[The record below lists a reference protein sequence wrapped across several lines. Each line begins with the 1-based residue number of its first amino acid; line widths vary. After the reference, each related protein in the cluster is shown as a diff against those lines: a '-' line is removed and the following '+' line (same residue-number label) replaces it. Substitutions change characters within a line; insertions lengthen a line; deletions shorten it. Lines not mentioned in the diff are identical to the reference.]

1 MISSVFITKEVDDE
15 SELSQWCNDN
25 NIRLVSKS
33 FLHFESLTFSE
44 LPSGDVYF
52 FTSKRAVSFF
62 LSQHKIPDE
71 VQIACVGQ
79 STANEFLKRGI
90 YVDFIGK
97 SSGNPM
103 IIAKELSNFIG
114 QKSIIF
120 IGALEGSDAIYS
132 QLNSNSKRKYPVY
145 KTIIIP
151 ESVNDKF
158 DYYVFT
164 SPSNLKG
171 FLELNSLPTN
181 SNVIAWGKTT
191 EKALKAKGLN
201 PYITLE
207 NSSENELIS
216 KLSLLEEGQGR

>member
-1 MISSVFITKEVDDE
+1 MISSVFITKEVDNE
-15 SELSQWCNDN
+15 SELTKWCNKN
-25 NIRLVSKS
+25 NIKLVNKS
-33 FLHFESLTFSE
+33 FLHFESLTSSVIPFGE
-44 LPSGDVYF
+44 VY
-52 FTSKRAVSFF
+52 FF

-90 YVDFIGK
+90 PVDFIGK
-97 SSGNPM
+97 SAGNPEQV
-103 IIAKELSNFIG
+103 AKELSHFIS
-114 QKSIIF
+114 QKSIVF

-145 KTIIIP
+145 KTIIIS
-151 ESVNDKF
+151 ETINEKF

-171 FLELNSLPTN
+171 FLESNSLPTN

-191 EKALKAKGLN
+191 EKALKAKGLS

-207 NSSENELIS
+207 NSCENELIS
-216 KLSLLEEGQGR
+216 KLSLLEDGQGR

>member
-1 MISSVFITKEVDDE
+1 MISSVFITKELDDE
-15 SELSQWCNDN
+15 SELTQWCNDN
-25 NIRLVSKS
+25 NIKLVNKS
-33 FLHFESLTFSE
+33 FLHFESLKSSD
-44 LPSGDVYF
+44 LPSGEVYF
-52 FTSKRAVSFF
+52 FTSKRAVYFF

-90 YVDFIGK
+90 DVDFIGT

-103 IIAKELSNFIG
+103 IIAKEISNFIV
-114 QKSIIF
+114 QKSIVF

-132 QLNSNSKRKYPVY
+132 QLNSISKRKHPVY

-151 ESVNDKF
+151 ERVNDKF

-191 EKALKAKGLN
+191 EKALKAKGLS

-207 NSSENELIS
+207 NSCENELIS
-216 KLSLLEEGQGR
+216 KLSLLEDGQGR

>member
-1 MISSVFITKEVDDE
+1 MISSVFITKEVDNE
-15 SELSQWCNDN
+15 SELTKWCNKN
-25 NIRLVSKS
+25 NIKLVNKS
-33 FLHFESLTFSE
+33 FLHFESLTSSV
-44 LPSGDVYF
+44 LPFGEVYF

-90 YVDFIGK
+90 DVDFIGT

-103 IIAKELSNFIG
+103 IIAKEISNFID
-114 QKSIIF
+114 QKSIVF

-132 QLNSNSKRKYPVY
+132 QVDSNSKRKYPVY

-151 ESVNDKF
+151 ERVNDKF

-171 FLELNSLPTN
+171 FSELNSLPTN
-181 SNVIAWGKTT
+181 PHVTAWGKTT
-191 EKALKAKGLN
+191 EKAMFEKNIK
-201 PYITLE
+201 PIYTLE
-207 NSSENELIS
+207 NSCENELIS